1 MTVCWIASDSNSN
14 LQHTA
19 GSDTIFIQIY
29 IDAPPGVTGVSKTFL
44 QIKLLNSCAK
54 IALKRHKLQKSSKF
68 KKSKKKNLFLQ
79 TFLNIL
85 QFGGNLSA
93 PNLNWHVQ
101 QILAHLLTPLGPLGA
116 RQQWRYMS
124 FKIFFDY
131 FVTMAPPGGFF
142 SLFSN

>member
-68 KKSKKKNLFLQ
+68 KKSKKTLFLQ
-79 TFLNIL
+79 TFSNIL
-85 QFGGNLSA
+85 QFGGNLST
-93 PNLNWHVQ
+93 PNLKQCVQ
-101 QILAHLLTPLGPLGA
+101 WILAHLLTPLGSLGA
-116 RQQWRYMS
+116 MAVRVVEFSNRVYKIR
-124 FKIFFDY
+124 KIF
-131 FVTMAPPGGFF
+131 A
-142 SLFSN
+142 